1 MFFWHEDYSDKDL
14 DEIVE
19 KFRVNAIDAEI
30 ACDGAQ
36 AAYRSA
42 CNDAFY
48 CRLNLNRLLGVKPV
62 RDLEIDIHWSD
73 GIEHGKIDEI
83 AHGKLWYFAK
93 TRRWKWGKTS
103 QSIEYEKAHL
113 IQKHEAE

>member
-1 MFFWHEDYSDKDL
+1 MSNPRLPVPLEEQIRQRAIELGL
-14 DEIVE
+14 DVE
-19 KFRVNAIDAEI
+19 CF
-30 ACDGAQ
+30 
-36 AAYRSA
+36 
-42 CNDAFY
+42 
-48 CRLNLNRLLGVKPV
+48 NLNRLLGVKPV

-93 TRRWKWGKTS
+93 TRRGKWGKTS

>member
-1 MFFWHEDYSDKDL
+1 MSNPRLPVPLEEQIRQRAIELGL
-14 DEIVE
+14 DVE
-19 KFRVNAIDAEI
+19 CF
-30 ACDGAQ
+30 
-36 AAYRSA
+36 
-42 CNDAFY
+42 
-48 CRLNLNRLLGVKPV
+48 NLNRLLGVKPV